1 MVPFAVAGTV
11 LWILV
16 ALALLV
22 SGASAELLRTSLAGV
37 VVGALLTALMVIRD
51 RHRARAR

>member
-16 ALALLV
+16 ALALLA